1 LQQSNGAEHADSRAP
16 ATAGVPCPSMP
27 APAQRLAGST
37 RLAGVNAIFY
47 GERLLTTPN
56 PAADR
61 DLRLLARLGM
71 TTAAAAPD

>member
-1 LQQSNGAEHADSRAP
+1 
-16 ATAGVPCPSMP
+16 MP